1 MIFEE
6 AYNQYLMEQEKNG
19 DHEFDKL
26 FGGLA
31 TADEIIEKMMELT
44 MRDLMMDQTCI
55 SHRFAV
61 ARMKYLAEVRDVD
74 FQTMFLDKTL
84 LDHLLHIEKQAR
96 RLIDMERPKMMEK
109 WNIQEEIKKDFLK
122 GVGLKENMEDTL
134 IQIAM
139 EEYVYV

>member
-6 AYNQYLMEQEKNG
+6 AYNQYLIEQEKNG
-19 DHEFDKL
+19 DYEFDKL

-31 TADEIIEKMMELT
+31 TADEIIEKMMEIT

-61 ARMKYLAEVRDVD
+61 ARMKYLAEVRDVE

-84 LDHLLHIEKQAR
+84 LDHLFHIEKQAR
-96 RLIDMERPKMMEK
+96 RLIDMERPKMLEK